1 MPEEKPQEE
10 AAQEQDTGTPAKPG
24 KKKML
29 VRLGV
34 IALAVVVLA
43 GGGFFAYQK
52 FFAKGAKGD
61 KAKSKQAGE
70 KSALAPMDP
79 FILNLSDPG
88 RFLKLSMQLEVDDQ
102 ADVPMIEGNKPQ
114 IKDAV
119 ITLISSKSVDD
130 LSTAEG
136 KMQLKDDLVLRVNQV
151 VGKPVVKNIYFTEFI
166 MQ

>member
-1 MPEEKPQEE
+1 MPEEKPREE
-10 AAQEQDTGTPAKPG
+10 AGEEQDSGAQTKPG

-29 VRLGV
+29 VKLGV

-52 FFAKGAKGD
+52 FLAKGSRGNAKHD
-61 KAKSKQAGE
+61 RPAE
-70 KSALAPMDP
+70 KSVLVPMEP

-88 RFLKLSMQLEVDDQ
+88 RFLKLTMQLEVEDQ
-102 ADVPMIEGNKPQ
+102 ADAPLIDGLKAQ
-114 IKDAV
+114 IRDAV

-151 VGKPVVKNIYFTEFI
+151 AGKPVVKNVYFTEFI